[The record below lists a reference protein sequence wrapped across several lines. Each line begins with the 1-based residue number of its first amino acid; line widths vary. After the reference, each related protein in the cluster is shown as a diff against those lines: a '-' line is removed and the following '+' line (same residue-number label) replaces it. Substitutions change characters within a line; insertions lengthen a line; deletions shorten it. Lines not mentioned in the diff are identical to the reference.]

1 MREGGNAGAN
11 RKPGSVE
18 DNHSSGTAVTNC
30 LKQPTRESAR
40 DRRWSKHCNTPIGAL
55 RFARTPLFGLAPG
68 GVYRAAN
75 CYQSRG
81 ALLPHLFT
89 LTGRGR
95 RYIFCGTFHGLTPPR
110 RYLAPCPK
118 EPGLSS
124 VTQRVAAIAWPT
136 PAFPGEDST
145 GKSRRR
151 SCACAATAYERAPA
165 RDQWLWARQQTGDC
179 SHSWLA
185 TLRFTS
191 LEQTPCSL
199 PFSNIDIS
207 PPTATG
213 RSASAAPTA
222 CLWSVQACGHRSRF
236 SCGRLLWRRWR
247 LPVCREERRQAR

>member
-1 MREGGNAGAN
+1 MRGGGNAGAD

-40 DRRWSKHCNTPIGAL
+40 DRRCRTSL
-55 RFARTPLFGLAPG
+55 RTPLFGLAPG

-124 VTQRVAAIAWPT
+124 VTQKVTAIAWPT
-136 PAFPGEDST
+136 PAFPGGDST
-145 GKSRRR
+145 GKKQLQERCLQFDRLRSNGSANLSDRSESRPIWV
-151 SCACAATAYERAPA
+151 CLLEPAMRANAIDRPHGGLQHVLA
-165 RDQWLWARQQTGDC
+165 GKWLWAGRC
-179 SHSWLA
+179 STEVKRSVASHEGE
-185 TLRFTS
+185 R
-191 LEQTPCSL
+191 C
-199 PFSNIDIS
+199 

-213 RSASAAPTA
+213 RSASI
-222 CLWSVQACGHRSRF
+222 
-236 SCGRLLWRRWR
+236 
-247 LPVCREERRQAR
+247 